1 MPLILFGWPDM
12 AREETR
18 FALEIPR
25 LGSLILTHSWDGQFP
40 GLKEFPEDRP
50 NSTIVFWSFR
60 VMVGLGMLM
69 LLLGAWACGCA
80 ARVRCFESRAFLRF
94 ALLMGPAGLV
104 AIIAGW
110 FTTEIGR
117 QPWVVYGLQR
127 TADAASP
134 HGAMPLAIAGA
145 LHRHLLRGLRRGHR
159 LHAATGAQGP
169 GAHEGGPEHGGE
181 AAPGHPMRPLSA
193 ATAED
198 SGLAPRRS

>member
-1 MPLILFGWPDM
+1 
-12 AREETR
+12 
-18 FALEIPR
+18 
-25 LGSLILTHSWDGQFP
+25 
-40 GLKEFPEDRP
+40 
-50 NSTIVFWSFR
+50 
-60 VMVGLGMLM
+60 MVGLGMLM
-69 LLLGAWACGCA
+69 LLLGAWSLWLRRTGSL
-80 ARVRCFESRAFLRF
+80 FESRAFLRF

-134 HGAMPLAIAGA
+134 HGAMPLAISLALFIVIYCAVFGAGIA
-145 LHRHLLRGLRRGHR
+145 YMLRLVRK
-159 LHAATGAQGP
+159 GP